1 MGKNIKEK
9 RIMQN
14 YEKLWNE
21 EKGRLQ
27 LLGDALHSILITDG
41 VLSEDSNPTYPELL
55 MAADEYT
62 KEKET

>member
-1 MGKNIKEK
+1 
-9 RIMQN
+9 MQN